1 MAEHNVN
8 VALHDIFERLRYV
21 LRDHPI
27 VRQIDEAYEE
37 TLKLKLK
44 PLGDDGY
51 TAISNALHVIDI
63 AISSF
68 DARGFIDKLK
78 GSGLD
83 LTLHI
88 DVYDYAM
95 EYIKKNIKD
104 RTMRQGL
111 IVVVKYL
118 RQLLDCITIMLQDP
132 VRYLDSLTATADGL
146 DDLLK

>member
-8 VALHDIFERLRYV
+8 AALHDLFERLRYV
-21 LRDHPI
+21 LRDNPI

-37 TLKLKLK
+37 TLIVKLK
-44 PLGDDGY
+44 PIGEDGY
-51 TAISNALHVIDI
+51 KSISNALHVIDI
-63 AISSF
+63 ALSSF
-68 DARGFIDKLK
+68 DARGFVTKLK
-78 GSGLD
+78 SSGID

-88 DVYDYAM
+88 DVYEYAM
-95 EYIKKNIKD
+95 DYIKKNVKD
-104 RTMRQGL
+104 KTMRQGL

-118 RQLLDCITIMLQDP
+118 RQLLDCVTVMLDDP